1 MRGYAGFVGMWIVL
15 LAACRP
21 TPPAAGLRI
30 TADAETVRVIL
41 DDAPVLSYA
50 VAPRS
55 PGDRLPPYYARSG
68 FIHPVYTPAGHLVT
82 DDFPVGHTHQHGIFT
97 AWTSATFRGEHVDF
111 WNQHH
116 ETGTVRH
123 REVLEVK
130 DSGDV
135 VGFRVRL
142 EQVSLHHGPILE
154 EDWYVRVYADRAPY
168 VWDLRSEQRNLTDD
182 TLFLEPYDYGGLG
195 VRGSAEWNRVDRLG
209 YRADARFLTGDGRT
223 RDAANHTRPE
233 WTAMYGPFDSVRG
246 AETGGV
252 AVFPHPDNFRA
263 PQFVRVHPEMP
274 YLSVT
279 PVVEEGFFIPPGG
292 TYLARY
298 RFVVFDGAPQPE
310 QLAGLGWR
318 ARPAR

>member
-1 MRGYAGFVGMWIVL
+1 MKGWAGFVGMGIL
-15 LAACRP
+15 LVAACAEAP
-21 TPPAAGLRI
+21 GPIGLRI
-30 TADAETVRVIL
+30 FTTPESIDVRIDGYPIL
-41 DDAPVLSYA
+41 YYA
-50 VAPRS
+50 IATL
-55 PGDRLPPYYARSG
+55 LPFDTIPAYYARSG
-68 FIHPVYTPAGHLVT
+68 FLEARSPAGRLIT
-82 DDFPVGHTHQHGIFT
+82 DDFPAGHTHQHGIFT

-123 REVLEVK
+123 RDVLEVK
-130 DSGDV
+130 DSGEV

-142 EQVSLHHGPILE
+142 EQVSLQYGPILE
-154 EDWYVRVYADRAPY
+154 EDWRVRVYGDRDPY
-168 VWDLRSEQRNLTDD
+168 IWDLRSEQRNVTAD
-182 TLFLEPYDYGGLG
+182 TLFLDRYDYGGLG
-195 VRGSAEWNRVDRLG
+195 VRGSAEWNRVDSLRYG
-209 YRADARFLTGDGRT
+209 SDAQFLTSDGLT
-223 RDAANHTRPE
+223 RDSANHRRPE
-233 WTAMYGPFDSVRG
+233 WVAMYGPLDDKD
-246 AETGGV
+246 GGGTSGI
-252 AVFPHPDNFRA
+252 AVFPHPENFRA